1 MGIMS
6 FPLLI
11 MILIAFPLSSRGG
24 KWTYDGPV
32 GEHHWSRNYPYCGG
46 AFQSP
51 INFQPELLRFDPDL
65 QPIQLQDYNLSSKE
79 QLTLSNNG
87 HSVQLSLP
95 SRMHL
100 SGLPHR
106 YSAAQLHFHW
116 GSSNTP
122 TGSEHTINGKQF
134 AAEMHLVHFNSAKY
148 PNISVAVD
156 KSDGLAVLGIFIEV
170 GEFNPAFDQF
180 LKYVNGIK
188 YKGQKVQV
196 AGFNIRELL
205 PARLDEYYRYDGSLT
220 TPPCYPS
227 VLWTVFRNPVSMS
240 LRQYL
245 ALATSLF
252 SSQAQESAPMPLLGN
267 YRKTQLMDN
276 RVVLVS
282 FQQGWGLH
290 GTTSVASPMQRT
302 LVIQQLLNGDL
313 ADLADGGLHHLL
325 PKLQRKP
332 WAVKKWRNNP
342 KQQHLG
348 QATEKHQKNKGL
360 DTTGNNPLVWKNTH
374 ASSYMGMFGINDDAL
389 CFVSLEKNVSVRLRR
404 HHADAQM
411 IQALRKAVFPEL
423 NLKSYLNCRSD
434 LDLQT
439 IRHLLRS
446 RPTDEANELDQA
458 LTKVSQ
464 GHKQRSMTQYQGSA
478 LTKLTGQTQAAV
490 LKNSHN
496 MVPTNHRLQPME
508 WED

>member
-1 MGIMS
+1 
-6 FPLLI
+6 F
-11 MILIAFPLSSRGG
+11 
-24 KWTYDGPV
+24 GPE
-32 GEHHWSRNYPYCGG
+32 GEHHWSKNYPYCGG
-46 AFQSP
+46 TFQSP
-51 INFQPELLRFDPDL
+51 INFQSELVRFDPDL
-65 QPIQLQDYNLSSKE
+65 LPIQLQDYNLSTEE

-122 TGSEHTINGKQF
+122 TGSEHTVDGKQF

-148 PNISVAVD
+148 PNISAAVD
-156 KSDGLAVLGIFIEV
+156 KSDGLFVLGVFIQV
-170 GEFNPAFDQF
+170 GEVNPAFDRF
-180 LKYVNGIK
+180 LKYVKGIK

-227 VLWTVFRNPVSMS
+227 VIWTVFRNPVSIS
-240 LRQYL
+240 LSQYL
-245 ALATSLF
+245 ALATDLF
-252 SSQAQESAPMPLLGN
+252 SSHAQEAAPMPLHGN
-267 YRKTQLMDN
+267 YRKSQLMDN
-276 RVVLVS
+276 RVVLAS
-282 FQQGWGLH
+282 FQHGWELH
-290 GTTSVASPMQRT
+290 GATSVASPMQRR
-302 LVIQQLLNGDL
+302 LVIQQLLTGDL
-313 ADLADGGLHHLL
+313 ADLADEGLHHLL

-332 WAVKKWRNNP
+332 VKNWRNNR

-348 QATEKHQKNKGL
+348 QVTEKRQKNKEL
-360 DTTGNNPLVWKNTH
+360 DSTVNKPSVWKNTH
-374 ASSYMGMFGINDDAL
+374 ASSYMGMFGTNDDDVL
-389 CFVSLEKNVSVRLRR
+389 CFISLEKNVSAQLRR

-411 IQALRKAVFPEL
+411 IQALRKAVFPQL

-439 IRHLLRS
+439 IRHLLHL

-458 LTKVSQ
+458 LTKVSK
-464 GHKQRSMTQYQGSA
+464 GHKQRPITEYQGSA
-478 LTKLTGQTQAAV
+478 LTKLSARSQAAV

-496 MVPTNHRLQPME
+496 MVATNHRLQPME

>member
-1 MGIMS
+1 MPIS
-6 FPLLI
+6 LLI
-11 MILIAFPLSSRGG
+11 TVLIAFPLSSSGG
-24 KWTYDGPV
+24 KWTYEGPD
-32 GEHHWSRNYPYCGG
+32 GEHHWTRNYPFCGG

-51 INFQPELLRFDPDL
+51 INFQPELLRFDPNL
-65 QPIQLQDYNLSSKE
+65 LPIQLQDYNLSSKE

-100 SGLPHR
+100 AGLPYQ

-116 GSSNTP
+116 GSSNMP
-122 TGSEHTINGKQF
+122 AGSEHTVNGKQF
-134 AAEMHLVHFNSAKY
+134 AAEMHLVHFNSDKY
-148 PNISVAVD
+148 PNISIALD
-156 KSDGLAVLGIFIEV
+156 KSDGLAVMGVFIEV
-170 GEFNPAFDQF
+170 GEHNPAFNQF
-180 LKYVNGIK
+180 LKYIKGIK

-227 VLWTVFRNPVSMS
+227 VLWTVFRNPVSIS

-245 ALATSLF
+245 DLATVLC
-252 SSQAQESAPMPLLGN
+252 SSHAQESAPKPLLGN

-282 FQQGWGLH
+282 FQQSWGLP
-290 GTTSVASPMQRT
+290 GTTSVASPMQRRQ
-302 LVIQQLLNGDL
+302 VIQQLLNGDL
-313 ADLADGGLHHLL
+313 ADLADGELHHLL

-332 WAVKKWRNNP
+332 WAVKKLRNKP
-342 KQQHLG
+342 VQQHFG
-348 QATEKHQKNKGL
+348 EVTEQHQKNKGI
-360 DTTGNNPLVWKNTH
+360 DTTGNNQQSVWKNSH
-374 ASSYMGMFGINDDAL
+374 ASSSGGMSGINDDAL
-389 CFVSLEKNVSVRLRR
+389 CFISLEKNVSVWIRR
-404 HHADAQM
+404 HHENTQM

-439 IRHLLRS
+439 IRYLLRS

-458 LTKVSQ
+458 LTKASQ
-464 GHKQRSMTQYQGSA
+464 KHKQKPMTQYQGSA

>member
-11 MILIAFPLSSRGG
+11 MILIAFPLSSSGG

-252 SSQAQESAPMPLLGN
+252 SSQAQESAPMPLFGN

-282 FQQGWGLH
+282 FQQD
-290 GTTSVASPMQRT
+290 ASMNIN
-302 LVIQQLLNGDL
+302 LSF
-313 ADLADGGLHHLL
+313 
-325 PKLQRKP
+325 KLWFEP
-332 WAVKKWRNNP
+332 
-342 KQQHLG
+342 
-348 QATEKHQKNKGL
+348 
-360 DTTGNNPLVWKNTH
+360 
-374 ASSYMGMFGINDDAL
+374 
-389 CFVSLEKNVSVRLRR
+389 
-404 HHADAQM
+404 
-411 IQALRKAVFPEL
+411 
-423 NLKSYLNCRSD
+423 
-434 LDLQT
+434 
-439 IRHLLRS
+439 
-446 RPTDEANELDQA
+446 
-458 LTKVSQ
+458 
-464 GHKQRSMTQYQGSA
+464 
-478 LTKLTGQTQAAV
+478 
-490 LKNSHN
+490 
-496 MVPTNHRLQPME
+496 
-508 WED
+508 